1 MRGKTLTCAP
11 EWRWERFLCGRGM
24 RCKQENCAD
33 GQTNNIKAP
42 ERLFSYTLARGFD
55 FNGQQ
60 TGMFFC
66 RSSHV
71 CNVCALL
78 GWAEVGANTRLSPA
92 GCLIY
97 KASNEVQ
104 QRGGAR
110 TSCRLIVCLF
120 TFLSHSR
127 SRSLRRAQTRG
138 IWVEIISSTCE

>member
-1 MRGKTLTCAP
+1 
-11 EWRWERFLCGRGM
+11 M

-33 GQTNNIKAP
+33 GQTNKIKAP

-60 TGMFFC
+60 TRLVFLPFFARVQC
-66 RSSHV
+66 VR
-71 CNVCALL
+71 AFR
-78 GWAEVGANTRLSPA
+78 VGGGGLANTRLSPA
-92 GCLIY
+92 GRLIY

-110 TSCRLIVCLF
+110 TSRRLIVCLF

-127 SRSLRRAQTRG
+127 SGSLRRAQTRG